1 MNDIFSLVGKN
12 AVVIGGAGGI
22 GQAIAKGLA
31 FYGANVAIA
40 SRKLEGLQ
48 KAAQEIKDEVNKE
61 IKIFQVDAGS
71 EESIIA
77 LVETVVSD
85 MGRVDILVNSQ
96 GLNLKHNA
104 LEFNMEDW
112 DKVFNINV
120 KGLMMCCKEFGKVM
134 VKQNYGRIINVSSV
148 RGARACGNGN
158 AGYCSSK
165 GAVDMMTRTLSF
177 EFAPYNITVN
187 AVGPTLT
194 ETPMMENFFNQ
205 NPQIKETLSKS
216 HPLGRLGTPED
227 MIGPS
232 VFLASEAAGYV
243 TGQII
248 YADGGLTAIG

>member
-1 MNDIFSLVGKN
+1 MKDIFSLVGKN

-48 KAAQEIKDEVNKE
+48 KAAQEIKEEVNKE

-71 EESIIA
+71 EESIKS
-77 LVETVVSD
+77 LVENVISD

-187 AVGPTLT
+187 AVAPTLT
-194 ETPMMENFFNQ
+194 ETPMMENFFKQ
-205 NPQIKETLSKS
+205 NPTIKETLSKS
-216 HPLGRLGTPED
+216 HPLGRLGTPDD
-227 MIGPS
+227 MIGAS
-232 VFLASEAAGYV
+232 VFLASEAASYV

-248 YADGGLTAIG
+248 YSDGGLTAIG

>member
-1 MNDIFSLVGKN
+1 MKDIFSLVGKN

-48 KAAQEIKDEVNKE
+48 KAAQEIKEEVNKE

-71 EESIIA
+71 EESIKA
-77 LVETVVSD
+77 LVENVVSD

-120 KGLMMCCKEFGKVM
+120 KGLMMCCKEFGKAM

>member
-1 MNDIFSLVGKN
+1 MKDIFSLVGKN

-48 KAAQEIKDEVNKE
+48 KAAQEIKEEVNKE

-71 EESIIA
+71 EESIKA
-77 LVETVVSD
+77 LVENIISD
-85 MGRVDILVNSQ
+85 MERVDILVNSQ

-104 LEFNMEDW
+104 LEFNMDDW

-177 EFAPYNITVN
+177 EFAPYNVTVN
-187 AVGPTLT
+187 AVAPTLT
-194 ETPMMENFFNQ
+194 ETPMMENFFKQ
-205 NPQIKETLSKS
+205 NPNIKETLAKS
-216 HPLGRLGTPED
+216 HPLGRLGTPDD
-227 MIGPS
+227 MIGAS
-232 VFLASEAAGYV
+232 VFLASEAASYV

-248 YADGGLTAIG
+248 YSDGGLTAIG

>member
-1 MNDIFSLVGKN
+1 MKDIFSLVGKN

-48 KAAQEIKDEVNKE
+48 KAAQEIKEEVNKE

-71 EESIIA
+71 EESIKA
-77 LVETVVSD
+77 LVENVISD

>member
-1 MNDIFSLVGKN
+1 
-12 AVVIGGAGGI
+12 
-22 GQAIAKGLA
+22 
-31 FYGANVAIA
+31 
-40 SRKLEGLQ
+40 
-48 KAAQEIKDEVNKE
+48 
-61 IKIFQVDAGS
+61 
-71 EESIIA
+71 
-77 LVETVVSD
+77 

-120 KGLMMCCKEFGKVM
+120 KGLMMCCKEFGKAM

>member
-1 MNDIFSLVGKN
+1 MKDIFSLEGKN
-12 AVVIGGAGGI
+12 AIVIGGAGGI

-71 EESIIA
+71 EESIKE
-77 LVETVVSD
+77 LVENVVSD

-104 LEFNMEDW
+104 LDFNMEDW

-187 AVGPTLT
+187 AVAPTLT

-216 HPLGRLGTPED
+216 HPLGRLGNPED

-232 VFLASEAAGYV
+232 VFLASEAANYV